1 MEDNELLEKQVEDN
15 LSEISTDSYPM
26 SIWEIASLY
35 EDLDLIIK
43 PDFQREFRWKKFQ
56 KTRLVESI
64 LLDIPLPSFFLY
76 QNRDWK
82 WEVIDWLQRLS
93 TIFEFMNILKD
104 DSKKLIRKE
113 NKIYDWLETEDI
125 KYLTKLS
132 WLTWDEIWKTL
143 QRKFKRYKINLNI
156 IKWRNESSI
165 KTKYELFQRLN
176 TWWTQLSNQE
186 IKNCIMI
193 MENKKFYDFIS
204 ELSEYP
210 TFLECLWSL
219 SDNDL
224 EEKYHYELI
233 LRFFALKNHINWDRI
248 ESVSDFIDDNMIRF
262 LSNFDYENEKSIF
275 AKTFELLNKTLWE
288 DVFKR
293 CYFSEDDK
301 EKFKFKRKML
311 IPVFDI
317 LTLFVSKNIEFN
329 IDSEKLQNRII
340 DLWKDKD
347 FNDKIWV
354 WPRIKAKLEYAL
366 TNYNL
371 LFDINE
377 LKE

>member
-1 MEDNELLEKQVEDN
+1 MEKNELLEKQVEEN

-35 EDLDLIIK
+35 EDWDLIIK

-93 TIFEFMNILKD
+93 TIFEFMSILRE
-104 DSKKLIRKE
+104 DSKKIIRTE

-125 KYLTKLS
+125 KYLTELS
-132 WLTWDEIWKTL
+132 WLTWIEIWKSL

-210 TFLECLWSL
+210 EFLECLWSL
-219 SDNDL
+219 SDNDI

-233 LRFFALKNHINWDRI
+233 LRFFALKNHVNWDKI
-248 ESVSDFIDDNMIRF
+248 DSVNEFIDDNMIRF
-262 LSNFDYENEKSIF
+262 LSNFDYENEKKIF
-275 AKTFELLNKTLWE
+275 IKTFYLLNKTLGE
-288 DVFKR
+288 DIFKR
-293 CYFSEDDK
+293 CYFSENK
-301 EKFKFKRKML
+301 EEKFKFKRKML

-329 IDSEKLQNRII
+329 IDPKKLQNRII
-340 DLWKDKD
+340 DLWKDAD
-347 FNDKIWV
+347 FNEKIWV
-354 WPRIKAKLEYAL
+354 GPRIKAKLEYAL